1 MRRLPKAKD
10 SFKLLKKT
18 PGEIDAMTLRFLSQ
32 QADRQAGRLAGGQ
45 AVKGCMQ
52 YPAYSGSTVHN
63 TYWSSRWGATVQS
76 MRLSCS
82 IRLLGISPRSEV
94 TRTTPSLA
102 ELNSITW
109 LLRYVSDGTLNMK
122 CVSCKTRVSGQKL
135 NKNCKNVQILPPAR
149 PPEKLNTKH
158 GPYLFRF
165 ENEKWSMSG
174 LG

>member
-10 SFKLLKKT
+10 SFKFFKKT
-18 PGEIDAMTLRFLSQ
+18 PGEIDAMTLSDFSLNRQ
-32 QADRQAGRLAGGQ
+32 TDRQAGWPAVRQSRGAWNILPTVDPLCIIRTGAVGGGQ
-45 AVKGCMQ
+45 
-52 YPAYSGSTVHN
+52 
-63 TYWSSRWGATVQS
+63 ATVQS

-82 IRLLGISPRSEV
+82 IRLLGISPRPEV
-94 TRTTPSLA
+94 TRTTPSSA

-109 LLRYVSDGTLNMK
+109 LLRYVLDDTFTMK
-122 CVSCKTRVSGQKL
+122 FVHCKTRVSGPKI
-135 NKNCKNVQILPPAR
+135 NNIARMCKSPR

-165 ENEKWSMSG
+165 ENEKRFMSG